1 MPALCTSSLVVYV
14 QATTKIASV
23 THALLLRMTGAAP
36 PVEGEDASSL
46 EAHQQW
52 LCAESESWC
61 LTKARLI
68 FERMRLPAN
77 GYMR

>member
-1 MPALCTSSLVVYV
+1 MRALCTSCLVVYV
-14 QATTKIASV
+14 QATTKIASGA
-23 THALLLRMTGAAP
+23 HALLLKMTGVAL

-52 LCAESESWC
+52 LCAESEIWC
-61 LTKARLI
+61 LTKARLT
-68 FERMRLPAN
+68 FEWMRLPAN